1 VSLPFLLLLFIYFL
15 KSSIV
20 IIKFKTKQIPQQIAQ
35 KIETPIL
42 KSVVANEACT
52 QKRRQTTKSK
62 SAVIK
67 YKNPIVFTPF
77 LEVPF
82 FKNGTSVEI
91 HWKLL

>member
-1 VSLPFLLLLFIYFL
+1 VSLPFPLLLFIYFL

-20 IIKFKTKQIPQQIAQ
+20 IIRFKTKQIPQQIAQ

-62 SAVIK
+62 SAVIR
-67 YKNPIVFTPF
+67 YKNPIIFTPF
-77 LEVPF
+77 LEAPF
-82 FKNGTSVEI
+82 LKNGTSIEI
-91 HWKLL
+91 HWKLP